1 MFIRLVRFKL
11 TDAGRAHAQTMADD
25 MVAAIKQQP
34 GCQGVAFFGG
44 NDGDSGLTVFWDT
57 QEHANA
63 AAGVI
68 RPMLD
73 KHLAGNVDAPPDARL
88 FQVLAN

>member
-11 TDAGRAHAQTMADD
+11 TDAGRAQAMADD
-25 MVAAIKQQP
+25 LVAAIKQQP
-34 GCQGVAFFGG
+34 GCEGVVFFGSD
-44 NDGDSGLTVFWDT
+44 DGESGLTVFWDT

-63 AAGVI
+63 AASVI

-73 KHLAGNVDAPPDARL
+73 KHLADNVSTPPDARL